1 MKNNSPH
8 SKAPYSIKRQLT
20 LSVSILVSALL
31 MISLYFSFNS
41 ARHEVDEV
49 YDARLGQSAKLILLA
64 ISLSDNQEGI
74 VNHRQQFDSWMD
86 NIRQLS
92 VNDEEATVYGHPYEQ
107 NLVFQLYRAGKLL
120 WSSTKDLAPL
130 SPSAQNNGFADVD
143 VGGELWRSF
152 QLTFINDQGQSEYVV
167 VAEKHSIRQEIINEI
182 ALSTSIE
189 QLFLLPA
196 LLVVL
201 LWLIAKYLRPIDQLR
216 TAIAQRNA
224 HHLDRIHVK
233 DHTVELAPLVD
244 ALNILLEELEMAWQR
259 EKRFTRA
266 AAHELKTPLTIL
278 RLNAENALST
288 TDPEQKQQDL
298 HNILLGIERTD
309 RLIHQLLIL
318 AKVDSTSEHAIDS
331 VDLKGLLQTII
342 GDLVPLALKQQ
353 QEISLEGSC
362 SKLLGDSALL
372 EVLFR
377 NLVDNAIRYS
387 GPHSDIK
394 VSLGEHNGVIEVH
407 VADNGESIAST
418 TRERLFEPFYR
429 GQSDK
434 GDGAG
439 LGMSICKDIATLH
452 NASLELLP
460 RTDEYNIFVVRFSQS
475 K

>member
-1 MKNNSPH
+1 MKSNSSNN
-8 SKAPYSIKRQLT
+8 KPYSIKRQLT
-20 LSVSILVSALL
+20 LSVSILVSVLL

-74 VNHRQQFDSWMD
+74 VNHRQQFDTWMD

-107 NLVFQLYRAGKLL
+107 NLVFQLYRGEKLL
-120 WSSTKDLAPL
+120 WSSAKDLPPL
-130 SPSAQNNGFADVD
+130 SPSAQNNGFSDVE

-167 VAEKHSIRQEIINEI
+167 AAEKHSIRQEIINEI

-201 LWLIAKYLRPIDQLR
+201 LWLIAKYFRPIDQLR

-278 RLNAENALST
+278 RLNAENAIST
-288 TDPEQKQQDL
+288 DDPAEYLHPCHHRQDRRPVSQPTHSLPLGKQI
-298 HNILLGIERTD
+298 NGI
-309 RLIHQLLIL
+309 
-318 AKVDSTSEHAIDS
+318 STKTTPKARW
-331 VDLKGLLQTII
+331 KPTI
-342 GDLVPLALKQQ
+342 
-353 QEISLEGSC
+353 
-362 SKLLGDSALL
+362 
-372 EVLFR
+372 
-377 NLVDNAIRYS
+377 
-387 GPHSDIK
+387 
-394 VSLGEHNGVIEVH
+394 
-407 VADNGESIAST
+407 
-418 TRERLFEPFYR
+418 
-429 GQSDK
+429 
-434 GDGAG
+434 
-439 LGMSICKDIATLH
+439 
-452 NASLELLP
+452 
-460 RTDEYNIFVVRFSQS
+460 
-475 K
+475 